1 MPKQVDHD
9 ERRREIATA
18 VLRLVTTR
26 GVEAASLRTVASEA
40 GVSMGAVQHY
50 FTTKDEMLRF
60 ALAYGNTLLAERA
73 ARLMAEQKPATPR
86 GTFRLFCTLLIPLDE
101 DSRAGARLWAG
112 LISRGCVD
120 EPTRKLAAL
129 AYANLTD
136 FVMRQLNDALPG
148 ADAGQAARHLVSVI
162 EGLRWPVLF
171 GVYSEQQAMDVLDAQ
186 LDLIFGS
193 VRLRQSRTTGV
204 SAGPMPGS
212 TSAAPTHLG
221 STADR
226 NAGNPRL

>member
-1 MPKQVDHD
+1 MPKQVDHE

-26 GVEAASLRTVASEA
+26 GVEAASLRAVASEA

-50 FTTKDEMLRF
+50 FRTKDQMLHF

-73 ARLMAEQKPATPR
+73 TRLMTEQKPATPR
-86 GTFRLFCTLLIPLDE
+86 ETFRLLCTLLLPLDE
-101 DSRAGARLWAG
+101 DSRGGARLWAG

-136 FVMRQLNDALPG
+136 FFVRQLSDVQPD
-148 ADAGQAARHLVSVI
+148 ADAAPRARHLVSVI

-171 GVYSEQQAMDVLDAQ
+171 GVYSEQQALDILDVQ
-186 LDLIFGS
+186 LDLIF
-193 VRLRQSRTTGV
+193 
-204 SAGPMPGS
+204 
-212 TSAAPTHLG
+212 
-221 STADR
+221 
-226 NAGNPRL
+226 

>member
-1 MPKQVDHD
+1 MPKQVDHE

-73 ARLMAEQKPATPR
+73 TRLMAEQKPATPR
-86 GTFRLFCTLLIPLDE
+86 EAFRLLCTLLLPFDE

-120 EPTRKLAAL
+120 EPTRKLAAV
-129 AYANLTD
+129 AYANLTG
-136 FVMRQLNDALPG
+136 FVVRQFSDALPD
-148 ADAGQAARHLVSVI
+148 ADAAQPARHLVSVI

-186 LDLIFGS
+186 LDLIF
-193 VRLRQSRTTGV
+193 
-204 SAGPMPGS
+204 
-212 TSAAPTHLG
+212 
-221 STADR
+221 
-226 NAGNPRL
+226 

>member
-1 MPKQVDHD
+1 MPKLVDH
-9 ERRREIATA
+9 EQRRREIATA

-26 GVEAASLRTVASEA
+26 GVEAASLRIVASEA

-73 ARLMAEQKPATPR
+73 TRLMAERKPATPR
-86 GTFRLFCTLLIPLDE
+86 EAFRLLCTLLLPLDE

-112 LISRGCVD
+112 LIGRGCVD

-129 AYANLTD
+129 AYENLTD
-136 FVMRQLNDALPG
+136 FVVRQFSDVLPD
-148 ADAGQAARHLVSVI
+148 ADAAQAARHLVSVI

-171 GVYSEQQAMDVLDAQ
+171 GVYSEQQTMDVLDAQ
-186 LDLIFGS
+186 LDLIF
-193 VRLRQSRTTGV
+193 
-204 SAGPMPGS
+204 
-212 TSAAPTHLG
+212 
-221 STADR
+221 
-226 NAGNPRL
+226 

>member
-9 ERRREIATA
+9 GRRREIATA

-26 GVEAASLRTVASEA
+26 GVEAASLRTVAREA

-73 ARLMAEQKPATPR
+73 TRLMAEHQPTTPR
-86 GTFRLFCTLLIPLDE
+86 QAFRLFCTLLLPLDE
-101 DSRAGARLWAG
+101 DSKAGARLWAG

-120 EPTRKLAAL
+120 EPTYKLAAQ

-136 FVMRQLNDALPG
+136 FVVRHLGDDLPG
-148 ADAGQAARHLVSVI
+148 ADPWPAARHLVSVI

-171 GVYSEQQAMDVLDAQ
+171 GVYSEQQAMEVLDAQ
-186 LDLIFGS
+186 LDLIF
-193 VRLRQSRTTGV
+193 
-204 SAGPMPGS
+204 
-212 TSAAPTHLG
+212 
-221 STADR
+221 
-226 NAGNPRL
+226 

>member
-1 MPKQVDHD
+1 MPKQVNHD

-26 GVEAASLRTVASEA
+26 GVEAASLRTVAREA

-60 ALAYGNTLLAERA
+60 ALEYGNTLLAARA
-73 ARLMAEQKPATPR
+73 TTLMAEHQPATPR
-86 GTFRLFCTLLIPLDE
+86 QAFRLFCTLLLPLDD
-101 DSRAGARLWAG
+101 DSKAGARLWAG

-120 EPTRKLAAL
+120 EPTGKLAAQ

-136 FVMRQLNDALPG
+136 FVIRQLSDALPG
-148 ADAGQAARHLVSVI
+148 GDAAQAARHLVSVI

-171 GVYSEQQAMDVLDAQ
+171 GVYSQQQAVDILDAQ
-186 LDLIFGS
+186 LDLIF
-193 VRLRQSRTTGV
+193 
-204 SAGPMPGS
+204 
-212 TSAAPTHLG
+212 
-221 STADR
+221 
-226 NAGNPRL
+226 